1 MTEDDIRRIVR
12 EELEVVF
19 PDEPQ
24 EGVLWPIL
32 NSLSL
37 ILRKLN
43 EAPQTRT
50 RGTTKAQ
57 REEGPLYVAVKEF
70 LEKEKGTWFRP
81 GEIVSKARDTIGKA
95 GPQPV
100 GMVLRRMVGEG
111 IVDVKELPAGQ
122 DGYTPKA
129 YRLHTEETG

>member
-1 MTEDDIRRIVR
+1 MTEDDVRRIIK

-19 PDEPQ
+19 PDEP
-24 EGVLWPIL
+24 EGGVLWPIL

-37 ILRKLN
+37 ILKKLD

-50 RGTTKAQ
+50 RSTTKAQ
-57 REEGPLYVAVKEF
+57 REEGPLYTAVKEF

-81 GEIVSKARDTIGKA
+81 GEIVSRSKGTLGKA

-100 GMVLRRMVGEG
+100 GMVLRRMAGEG
-111 IVDVKELPAGQ
+111 IVDVKALPTGQ

-129 YRLHTEETG
+129 YRLKEDHA